1 MCTGKSEYGG
11 NKLKDV
17 QVSFVR
23 DIATV
28 MIDARSVGILTV
40 ITDWLLILEAS
51 KNDLKNINTILIKA
65 DFQ

>member
-1 MCTGKSEYGG
+1 M
-11 NKLKDV
+11 KDV
-17 QVSFVR
+17 QISFVR

-28 MIDARSVGILTV
+28 MIDARSGILTV